1 MFRKQF
7 MDELFQRNMVDIR
20 REVAKRERVELQ
32 NIPTCNN
39 EHIATRLENCKSFS
53 KQKKHQKKQKNK
65 SLTNGLRDHVEY
77 IQRGLEKDMEKAHYN
92 QLHKRVLEL
101 RQVVQTE
108 TKRPSLLEDLRQ
120 TLATEIRATDVLAK
134 QVESLRAELNYT
146 DVKHWGLQ
154 IHIEQLERSGEN
166 PLLAAKLRRYSDL
179 LFALVTKGGDVVNMQ
194 EDVDWAE
201 TVQEDKAIKRI
212 IRTILR
218 NQYEIDKLKQL
229 GKQYDKIVVKQER
242 NQIKL
247 EGLLASC
254 SPNMQ

>member
-7 MDELFQRNMVDIR
+7 VDELFQQNMVDIR
-20 REVAKRERVELQ
+20 REVAERERVELQ
-32 NIPTCNN
+32 NIPTCNT
-39 EHIATRLENCKSFS
+39 EHIGTRLENCKSFF
-53 KQKKHQKKQKNK
+53 KQKKQKNK

-77 IQRGLEKDMEKAHYN
+77 IQRGLEKDIEKAHYN

-108 TKRPSLLEDLRQ
+108 TKRPSLLKNLKQ
-120 TLATEIRATDVLAK
+120 TLATEIHATDVLAK

-154 IHIEQLERSGEN
+154 IHIEKLERSGEN

-179 LFALVTKGGDVVNMQ
+179 LFELVTKGGDVVDIQ

-201 TVQEDKAIKRI
+201 TVQEDKTIKRI

-218 NQYEIDKLKQL
+218 NQCEIDKLKQL

-254 SPNMQ
+254 SPNI